1 MKPDSVNVYIGEK
14 EVSSAME
21 TVKGPCRSA
30 EEEITRLVE
39 THQLALLRL
48 CFAYLH
54 DRALAE
60 DAVQETFVKAYRKL
74 DQFQGKANVKTW
86 LSSIAVNCCRDMRRG
101 SWFRHVDRSISID
114 QLPISAEETIT
125 PDDTVSVEV
134 MNLPIR
140 LREVVL
146 LYYFED
152 MNTTEIAETLRIS
165 QQAVSGRLLRA
176 RAKLRKALGD
186 AEGGVR
192 NG

>member
-1 MKPDSVNVYIGEK
+1 
-14 EVSSAME
+14 ME

-30 EEEITRLVE
+30 EEEITCLVE

-86 LSSIAVNCCRDMRRG
+86 LSSIAVNCCRDIRRG
-101 SWFRHVDRSISID
+101 SWFRHVDRSISIY
-114 QLPISAEETIT
+114 QLPISAEE
-125 PDDTVSVEV
+125 
-134 MNLPIR
+134 
-140 LREVVL
+140 
-146 LYYFED
+146 
-152 MNTTEIAETLRIS
+152 IS

-176 RAKLRKALGD
+176 RAKLRKALGS
-186 AEGGVR
+186 AEGGVW
-192 NG
+192 NE

>member
-1 MKPDSVNVYIGEK
+1 
-14 EVSSAME
+14 ME

-30 EEEITRLVE
+30 DEEITRLVE
-39 THQLALLRL
+39 EHQLALLRL

-54 DRALAE
+54 DQALAE
-60 DAVQETFVKAYRKL
+60 DAVQETFIKAYRKL
-74 DQFQGKANVKTW
+74 DQFRGNANVKTW
-86 LSSIAVNCCRDMRRG
+86 LSSIAINCCRDIYRG
-101 SWFRHVDRSISID
+101 SWFRHMDRSVSD
-114 QLPISAEETIT
+114 NTLPMRTEEPNPEGDAVT
-125 PDDTVSVEV
+125 VEV
-134 MNLPIR
+134 MKLPVR

-152 MNTTEIAETLRIS
+152 MNTNEIAETLRIS

-186 AEGGVR
+186 DERSER

>member
-1 MKPDSVNVYIGEK
+1 
-14 EVSSAME
+14 ME

-30 EEEITRLVE
+30 EEEITYLVE

-54 DRALAE
+54 DQALAE
-60 DAVQETFVKAYRKL
+60 DAVQETFLKAYRKL
-74 DQFQGKANVKTW
+74 GQFQGNSSVKTW
-86 LSSIAVNCCRDMRRG
+86 LSSIAINCCRDLSRG
-101 SWFRHVDRSISID
+101 SWFRHIDRSVSID
-114 QLPISAEETIT
+114 TLPQRAEESD
-125 PDDTVSVEV
+125 PEDDSVSVEV

-152 MNTTEIAETLRIS
+152 MNTHEIAETLRIS
-165 QQAVSGRLLRA
+165 QQAVSSRLMRA
-176 RAKLRKALGD
+176 RKKLRKALSSD
-186 AEGGVR
+186 ERSER